1 MRRFLAAVLIV
12 CLVFAAAAGLLLWR
26 LSLGPLSLA
35 WVQAPLMEMVRCGS
49 PFDVAFDRPSLVWD
63 RRAGLIGL
71 QLEDVVVHDDTG
83 GLIASVP
90 QIRGAI
96 AVRPLLAERR
106 IELAAVRA
114 TLPEIGLERD
124 ADGRLGLKFDGKPV
138 AVPLGQTSGEGGLGA
153 LLGDADGSKDPRLAG
168 LRRIQ
173 VEAPVLQYLDLH
185 SGRRTVAN
193 DAVLTLVRP
202 DELWEASLAARIGD
216 GHVTA
221 SGKAIEGSTQ
231 QAIRVDIDGLRLRA
245 FKAFAPELPVEDLDL
260 PVSGSISFPVE
271 PATGE
276 RGAAIVDLTA
286 AGGQVAAPEIGL
298 APVTIL
304 GAGLRGKLD
313 AGWLSGQIDEL
324 RVAGD
329 SYSLTASGS
338 VGLANDDVEAD
349 VALTCDNV
357 DIAVLLRLWPTKLA
371 PEARTWI
378 VQHVSA
384 GRLGNAAFQ
393 TGHDGA
399 RPGQGG
405 MTGSLAF
412 ADAAVLYMDGFP
424 TATGLTGTA
433 RFVGDSLT
441 VSVGGGRTGE
451 IELGRSSITLSN
463 LSGAGVTRLEAKL
476 DLRST
481 LPAAMRLLDAEPIA
495 LGRYT
500 GLSPDRAGGRQA
512 TTATVGLPLIDP
524 LPPARIT
531 YNADVRLTNFEL
543 REISPGYSL
552 AGDGLNVNARQS
564 GIRAAGDVRVN
575 TVPVNVDFRSQTA
588 PADGVRQR
596 ITARAS
602 LDQAAVQRL
611 GYTWPA
617 QLGGTVGVNANLS
630 EGLSPIRQAAVTL
643 DLRNATV
650 TVPELSLAKV
660 RGEPGNL
667 DVSLRQ
673 RSQTDVTVDSVALTL
688 PGWTVAASGAL
699 RLEPL
704 RPQRITVSRLRSPL
718 GDLTGDVTMV
728 RDVWTGRVDIG
739 SFDARPFMQGGGS
752 GSDAAVMPDFALQ
765 VAARSLRLG
774 ETPLSNL
781 SGSVDRRNG
790 QFRAARLQAG
800 IQGSTLSLDLTN
812 GPSGGSLNI
821 RGSDA
826 GWVIRSVT
834 DSDHGVRGGRLTLT
848 AQLPPSTGGLVA
860 NGDLKIRDFTMWG
873 APTIA
878 RIVSLASFSGIA
890 NAMSGRGIPVSR
902 IVAPFSLRNDVVTLN
917 MARLVAA
924 DIGARIDG
932 RIDLNRQAFDLN
944 GTVAPAYTINRML
957 GRIPILGNLLSGSR
971 SDALFAASFTITGP
985 FGNPRVSV
993 NPLTALVPGVIR
1005 DLFGGFDT
1013 DPASRAE

>member
-12 CLVFAAAAGLLLWR
+12 CLVFAAAAGLLLWQ

-35 WVQAPLMEMVRCGS
+35 WVQAPLMEMVRRGS
-49 PFDVAFDRPSLVWD
+49 PFDVSFDQPSLVWD

-71 QLEDVVVHDDTG
+71 QLEDLVVHDDTG

-90 QIRGAI
+90 LIRGAV
-96 AVRPLLAERR
+96 AVRPLLTERR

-124 ADGRLGLKFDGKPV
+124 ADGRLALKFDGKPV
-138 AVPLGQTSGEGGLGA
+138 AVPLGKTSGEGGLGA
-153 LLGDADGSKDPRLAG
+153 LLGDAEGSSDPRLAG

-173 VEAPVLQYLDLH
+173 VEAPILQYLDLD

-193 DAVLTLVRP
+193 DAVLTLARS

-231 QAIRVDIDGLRLRA
+231 QSIRVDIDGLRIRD
-245 FKAFAPELPVEDLDL
+245 FKAFAPELPAENLDL
-260 PVSGSISFPVE
+260 PISGSISFPVE

-276 RGAAIVDLTA
+276 RGAAVIDVTV
-286 AGGQVAAPEIGL
+286 AGGNVAAPEIGL
-298 APVTIL
+298 EPVTIV

-313 AGWLSGQIDEL
+313 PGWLSGQIDEL

-338 VGLANDDVEAD
+338 VGLANNDIEAD

-357 DIAVLLRLWPTKLA
+357 DIATLLRLWPTKLA
-371 PEARTWI
+371 PEARTWMAK
-378 VQHVSA
+378 HVSA

-424 TATGLTGTA
+424 AATGLTGTA

-451 IELGRSSITLSN
+451 IELGRSSVTLSN

-500 GLSPDRAGGRQA
+500 GLSADRASGRQA
-512 TTATVGLPLIDP
+512 TTATVSLPLIDP

-531 YNADVRLTNFEL
+531 YNADARLTNFEL
-543 REISPGYSL
+543 REVSPGYSL
-552 AGDGLNVNARQS
+552 AGDSLNVNARQS
-564 GIRAAGDVRVN
+564 GIRTSGDVRVN

-630 EGLSPIRQAAVTL
+630 EGLSPIRQAQVTL

-660 RGEPGNL
+660 RGEAGTL

-752 GSDAAVMPDFALQ
+752 GSDAAVIPDFALQ
-765 VAARSLRLG
+765 LSARSLRLG

-781 SGSVDRRNG
+781 SGSLDRRGG

-800 IQGSTLSLDLTN
+800 IQGSTLNLDLTN
-812 GPSGGSLNI
+812 GANGGILNI

-848 AQLPPSTGGLVA
+848 AQLPPSIGGLVA
-860 NGDLKIRDFTMWG
+860 NGDLKIRDFTLWG

-890 NAMSGRGIPVSR
+890 NALSGRGIPVSR